1 MSDESTQPET
11 AGTEPTSTEEP
22 LAPEG
27 FESALEELEG
37 LVERLEQGDQGLDAA
52 LRDFERGIRL
62 SRQCEQALKAAEQ
75 RVATITGEGEDNAGG
90 EGSDDDTALPF

>member
-1 MSDESTQPET
+1 MSEETAQPES
-11 AGTEPTSTEEP
+11 ADTSTEAGEQP

-37 LVERLEQGDQGLDAA
+37 LVERLEQGEQGLDAA

-75 RVATITGEGEDNAGG
+75 RIATITGEVEGQGDEDSEN
-90 EGSDDDTALPF
+90 DTTLPF

>member
-1 MSDESTQPET
+1 VSDQPDQPET
-11 AGTEPTSTEEP
+11 AATETEATEEP

-75 RVATITGEGEDNAGG
+75 RVATITGEGEADGG
-90 EGSDDDTALPF
+90 EDRQDDSSRPF